1 MFTLLHSN
9 IHLYVKFYVSCFHWW
24 AMLSCTI
31 LHDIISVLP
40 LRSTTPP
47 KGVSSSLMDK
57 SNIEFHMQI
66 RNVTFIAQKTI
77 CSSLYCVLV
86 CYNCSLMVPWK
97 EQITFPVYHHPFQL
111 VEISTFTFRLIP
123 CYLFT
128 ISFFSFKLFSSSIYY

>member
-47 KGVSSSLMDK
+47 KGVSSSLVG
-57 SNIEFHMQI
+57 QI
-66 RNVTFIAQKTI
+66 KHRIPHANSKCHVHCTKDNLQQPLLR
-77 CSSLYCVLV
+77 SSMLELLVDGPLEGTNYFPCV
-86 CYNCSLMVPWK
+86 SAP
-97 EQITFPVYHHPFQL
+97 
-111 VEISTFTFRLIP
+111 ISTCRNQ
-123 CYLFT
+123 YLYLEANSVLPFYY
-128 ISFFSFKLFSSSIYY
+128 IIYFV